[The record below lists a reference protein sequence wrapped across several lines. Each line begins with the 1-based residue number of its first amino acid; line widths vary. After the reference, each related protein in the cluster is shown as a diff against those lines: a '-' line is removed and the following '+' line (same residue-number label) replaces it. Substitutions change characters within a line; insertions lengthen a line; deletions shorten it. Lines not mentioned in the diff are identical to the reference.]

1 MSETTDDNQ
10 KKSKTTEIEEFE
22 SLYRNIQNDVV
33 RERIKSTG
41 EWYIRH
47 AKLYKILFYVFSI
60 ISIVLPLV
68 ISSINVLGTVHENE
82 IRVVTTITS
91 AIVSLITAL
100 LTFTK
105 CGEKWTLYRS
115 TIEMMKSE
123 LALYSCKKRTDEELE
138 KLVFKLEKIM
148 NQEHNK
154 WRKMQQEDEALDESI
169 EDCTKQKIRNG

>member
-68 ISSINVLGTVHENE
+68 ISSINVLGTGHENE

-123 LALYSCKKRTDEELE
+123 LALYSCKKRTDE
-138 KLVFKLEKIM
+138 K
-148 NQEHNK
+148 
-154 WRKMQQEDEALDESI
+154 
-169 EDCTKQKIRNG
+169 

>member
-1 MSETTDDNQ
+1 MSETIDN
-10 KKSKTTEIEEFE
+10 KKEKTKRLKTTEIEEFE
-22 SLYRNIQNDVV
+22 FLYRGIDNAIV

-41 EWYIRH
+41 EWYIRR
-47 AKLYKILFYVFSI
+47 AKFYKFLFYVFSI

-68 ISSINVLGTVHENE
+68 ISSVNVLGTGHETE

-91 AIVSLITAL
+91 AIVSLITSL

-115 TIEMMKSE
+115 TVEMMKSE
-123 LALYSCKKRTDEELE
+123 LALYGCKKQTDAELE
-138 KLVFKLEKIM
+138 KLMFKLEKIM

-154 WRKMQQEDEALDESI
+154 WRKMQQEDEVADEK
-169 EDCTKQKIRNG
+169 EE